1 MSGVEIDG
9 QAGSKPM
16 AGGSSAASPPRSL
29 RVPRAVW
36 TAAPAVALLAGLVVL
51 WELVVRALEVPS
63 YLLPAPSRVWSA
75 FLRTREVLPAHIRT
89 TLAEAVIGLGVAAV
103 AGAALAAV
111 IASVGLVRRVLYP
124 VLVLSQNIPLVV
136 LAPLLVVWFG
146 FGMLPKVIVV
156 ALIGFFPIVVSTV
169 DGLRGA
175 DREMVDLVR
184 SMGGSRLQVLTAVR
198 IPSAIP
204 AFFAGLKVG
213 AAYAVIGAVIG
224 EWVGA
229 SSGLGLF
236 ITRSQTAFRTDQVFV
251 AIAVVA
257 TMSIALFGA
266 VQALAWLA
274 MPWTHRHD
282 REDSR

>member
-1 MSGVEIDG
+1 MRR
-9 QAGSKPM
+9 A
-16 AGGSSAASPPRSL
+16 L
-29 RVPRAVW
+29 RAVR
-36 TAAPAVALLAGLVVL
+36 TAAPAIALLAALVVL
-51 WELVVRALEVPS
+51 WELAVRALAVPS
-63 YLLPAPSRVWSA
+63 YLLPAPSDVWAA
-75 FLRTREVLPAHIRT
+75 FLHTRGTLPLHIRT
-89 TLAEAVIGLGVAAV
+89 TLGEAVIGLAVAAV
-103 AGAALAAV
+103 AGAALAGV

-124 VLVLSQNIPLVV
+124 LLVLTQNIPLVV

-156 ALIGFFPIVVSTV
+156 ALIGFFPVVVSTV

-184 SMGGSRLQVLTAVR
+184 SMGASRFQVLRTVR

-204 AFFAGLKVG
+204 SFFAGLKVG

-251 AIAVVA
+251 AIAVVS

-282 REDSR
+282 GEDSR

>member
-1 MSGVEIDG
+1 MEVEAR
-9 QAGSKPM
+9 AG
-16 AGGSSAASPPRSL
+16 AASGRPAVGGRRRL
-29 RVPRAVW
+29 RFPGAVR
-36 TAAPAVALLAGLVVL
+36 TAAPAVALLVALVVL
-51 WELVVRALEVPS
+51 WELTVRTLAVPS
-63 YLLPAPSRVWSA
+63 YLLPAPSRVWAA
-75 FLRTREVLPAHIRT
+75 FLHTRGALPAHIRT
-89 TLAEAVIGLGVAAV
+89 TLAEAVIGLAVAAV

-124 VLVLSQNIPLVV
+124 VLVLTQNIPLVV

-146 FGMLPKVIVV
+146 FGILPKVIVV

-175 DREMVDLVR
+175 DREIVDLVR
-184 SMGGSRLQVLTAVR
+184 SMGGSRLQVLTTVR

-229 SSGLGLF
+229 SSGLGLY
-236 ITRSQTAFRTDQVFV
+236 ITRSQASFRTDQVFV
-251 AIAVVA
+251 AIAVVS
-257 TMSIALFGA
+257 TLSIALFGA

-274 MPWTHRHD
+274 MPWTHAQTTPANHEN
-282 REDSR
+282 EDS